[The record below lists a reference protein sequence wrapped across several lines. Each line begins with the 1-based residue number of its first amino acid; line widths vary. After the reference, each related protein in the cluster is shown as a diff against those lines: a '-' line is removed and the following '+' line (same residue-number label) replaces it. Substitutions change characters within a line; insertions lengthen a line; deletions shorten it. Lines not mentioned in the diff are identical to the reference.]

1 MVATARG
8 GWSSIGQVA
17 AGVTTDQAQVR
28 FADFDGDGKTDYW
41 TIAAS
46 GAVQVWLN
54 RGVNNW
60 SALGQV
66 ATGTTTIRSTVR
78 FADLDGDTR
87 ADYST
92 IAADG
97 SVQSYLN
104 RGGDGR
110 GGWLLLGK
118 VATGLTT
125 TADRVSFSDFT
136 GDGNADYA
144 MVDPATNA
152 ATVYSWA
159 GGDGHGGWI
168 GLGQVATGVQV
179 G

>member
-1 MVATARG
+1 
-8 GWSSIGQVA
+8 
-17 AGVTTDQAQVR
+17 
-28 FADFDGDGKTDYW
+28 
-41 TIAAS
+41 
-46 GAVQVWLN
+46 LN
-54 RGVNNW
+54 HGVNAW

-66 ATGTTTIRSTVR
+66 ATGTTTDRTTVR

-97 SVQSYLN
+97 SVQTYLN

-136 GDGNADYA
+136 GDGNADYV
-144 MVDPATNA
+144 MVDLSTNA
-152 ATVYSWA
+152 AVVYQWV
-159 GGDGHGGWI
+159 GGDGHGGWT
-168 GLGQVATGVQV
+168 GLGQVTTGGQV